1 MYIFDTREQKN
12 QHIIN
17 YFKKNNIEYKIQ
29 KIDEGDYKFE
39 GNDTICIERK
49 GNLNEIMAN
58 ITQARFKR
66 ELERAKQKGV
76 KLIVLIE
83 NSSDINSIDEIPLK
97 WKNQRLEFYKF
108 QLKKQLGLFGEF
120 NEWYLYRE
128 AKDAEYNEWE
138 LYRQAKERGLQIYR
152 PPISPEQLR
161 KALHTIEENKEEY
174 DVSFD
179 FCSKSETG
187 QKILEILSQK

>member
-29 KIDEGDYKFE
+29 KIDEGDYKIE
-39 GNDTICIERK
+39 DRDNICIERK
-49 GNLNEIMAN
+49 GNLDEIMAN

-66 ELERAKQKGV
+66 ELQRAKQKGI

-128 AKDAEYNEWE
+128 AKE
-138 LYRQAKERGLQIYR
+138 KGLKPR
-152 PPISPEQLR
+152 NPPISPEQLR
-161 KALHTIEENKEEY
+161 KALHTIEDNKEEY
-174 DVSFD
+174 DVSFE

>member
-1 MYIFDTREQKN
+1 MEFKKEKINCDTRERKN
-12 QHIIN
+12 QHILK
-17 YFKKNNIEYKIQ
+17 YFEKKNIEYETK
-29 KIDEGDYKFE
+29 KVDEGDYKLE
-39 GNDTICIERK
+39 GKNTICIERK

-83 NSSDINSIDEIPLK
+83 NSSNINSIDDIPLK
-97 WKNQRLEFYKF
+97 WKNPRLEQYKRT
-108 QLKKQLGLFGEF
+108 LKWKLGL
-120 NEWYLYRE
+120 NYH
-128 AKDAEYNEWE
+128 AEYNEWE
-138 LYRQAKERGLQIYR
+138 LYRQAKERGLQTYR

-161 KALHTIEENKEEY
+161 KALHTIEENKEDY
-174 DVSFD
+174 DVSFE

-187 QKILEILSQK
+187 QKILEILLKK

>member
-39 GNDTICIERK
+39 CNDTICVERK

-76 KLIVLIE
+76 KLVVLIE

-128 AKDAEYNEWE
+128 AKD
-138 LYRQAKERGLQIYR
+138 KGLKPR
-152 PPISPEQLR
+152 KPPISPEQLR
-161 KALHTIEENKEEY
+161 KALHTIESNKEDY
-174 DVSFD
+174 DVD
-179 FCSKSETG
+179 FQFCDKTETG
-187 QKILEILSQK
+187 KRIIELLTRQ

>member
-39 GNDTICIERK
+39 GNDTICVERK
-49 GNLNEIMAN
+49 GNINEIMAN

-83 NSSDINSIDEIPLK
+83 NSSNINSIDEIP
-97 WKNQRLEFYKF
+97 
-108 QLKKQLGLFGEF
+108 
-120 NEWYLYRE
+120 
-128 AKDAEYNEWE
+128 
-138 LYRQAKERGLQIYR
+138 
-152 PPISPEQLR
+152 
-161 KALHTIEENKEEY
+161 
-174 DVSFD
+174 
-179 FCSKSETG
+179 
-187 QKILEILSQK
+187 

>member
-29 KIDEGDYKFE
+29 KLDEGDYKFE

-49 GNLNEIMAN
+49 GNLDEIMAN

-83 NSSDINSIDEIPLK
+83 NSSDIHSIEEIPEK

-108 QLKKQLGLFGEF
+108 QLKRQLGLFGDF

-128 AKDAEYNEWE
+128 AK
-138 LYRQAKERGLQIYR
+138 AKGLKVR
-152 PPISPEQLR
+152 KPPISPEQLR
-161 KALHTIEENKEEY
+161 KALHTIEDNKEDY
-174 DVSFD
+174 DVSFE

-187 QKILEILSQK
+187 QKIIDLLSQK

>member
-39 GNDTICIERK
+39 GKDTICVERK

-76 KLIVLIE
+76 KLVVLIE

-128 AKDAEYNEWE
+128 AKE
-138 LYRQAKERGLQIYR
+138 KGLNPR
-152 PPISPEQLR
+152 KPPISPEQLC
-161 KALHTIEENKEEY
+161 KSLHTIEENKENY
-174 DVSFD
+174 DVSFE

-187 QKILEILSQK
+187 QKILEILLKK

>member
-1 MYIFDTREQKN
+1 MILFCDTREQKN

-49 GNLNEIMAN
+49 ATLQEITSN
-58 ITQARFKR
+58 IIQPRFKR
-66 ELERAKQKGV
+66 ELERSKAKGIH
-76 KLIVLIE
+76 LIVLIE

-128 AKDAEYNEWE
+128 AKD
-138 LYRQAKERGLQIYR
+138 KGLKPR
-152 PPISPEQLR
+152 KPPISPEQLR
-161 KALHTIEENKEEY
+161 KALHTIEDNKEEY
-174 DVSFD
+174 SVSFQ
-179 FCSKSETG
+179 FCSKSECG
-187 QKILEILSQK
+187 AKIIELLTRQ